1 MRRGIVVFTALLT
14 CACGFFGSN
23 PKKSVSKFLGAL
35 ADGEYIGAYEY
46 VSAKDKAFKDLQ
58 TFVSEPASKWLP
70 EGVAIDSDYEIS
82 SVDIEGSRAEVHV
95 AFESSGSADGAPVT
109 RAYEVIKEGKTW
121 GVFLN
126 WEAEALM
133 AEASQLREQ
142 GKLKKAMEL
151 YKRILAADP
160 DHLEALDASSEVERL
175 IALLEI
181 TNQYRL
187 NHMEILNFRVR
198 PDDRRT
204 GPGTSVSGRILNNG
218 HRTLRLVEVTIYFTS
233 SDGKIVADKMFQPIP
248 STEITYRGE
257 TGHLRRGAV
266 REFGYILDERLPPTW
281 SGRAQALITKIEF
294 EEST

>member
-1 MRRGIVVFTALLT
+1 MRRGIVVLTALLT

-23 PKKSVSKFLGAL
+23 PKKTVKKFLGAL

-46 VSAKDKAFKDLQ
+46 VSAKDKAFKELQ
-58 TFVSEPASKWLP
+58 AFVSEPASKWLP

-95 AFESSGSADGAPVT
+95 AFESSGSADGSPVIQI
-109 RAYEVIKEGKTW
+109 YEVIKEGKTW

-142 GKLKKAMEL
+142 GKLKEAVKL
-151 YKRILAADP
+151 YNRILASDP
-160 DHLEALDASSEVERL
+160 DYMAALDASSEVERL

-198 PDDRRT
+198 PDDRRS
-204 GPGTSVSGRILNNG
+204 GPGTSVSGTILNNG
-218 HRTLRLVEVTIYFTS
+218 HRTLRLVEITVYFTS

-248 STEITYRGE
+248 STNFSYHGE
-257 TGHLRRGAV
+257 TGHLRRGGV
-266 REFGYILDERLPPTW
+266 REFGYILDKRLPSTW
-281 SGRAQALITKIEF
+281 SGRAEALITKIEF
-294 EEST
+294 EETT

>member
-1 MRRGIVVFTALLT
+1 MRRGIVVLTALLT

-23 PKKSVSKFLGAL
+23 PKKTVKKFLGAL

-46 VSAKDKAFKDLQ
+46 VSAKDKAFKELQ

-95 AFESSGSADGAPVT
+95 AFESSGSEGGDPVT
-109 RAYEVIKEGKTW
+109 QVYAVIKEGRTW

-133 AEASQLREQ
+133 AEASQLRED
-142 GKLKKAMEL
+142 GKLKEAMEL
-151 YKRILAADP
+151 YNRILAAYP
-160 DHLEALDASSEVERL
+160 NHMAALDASSELERL
-175 IALLEI
+175 IALFEI
-181 TNQYRL
+181 TDQYRL

-198 PDDRRT
+198 PDDRRS
-204 GPGTSVSGRILNNG
+204 GPGTSVSGSILNNG
-218 HRTLRLVEVTIYFTS
+218 HRTLRLVEITIYFTS
-233 SDGKIVADKMFQPIP
+233 SDGKVVANKLFRPIP
-248 STEITYRGE
+248 STDLTYHSE
-257 TGHLRRGAV
+257 AGHLRRGAV
-266 REFGYILDERLPPTW
+266 REFGYILDDRVPSTW
-281 SGRAQALITKIEF
+281 SGRGHALITQIEI